1 MTDDARDVVA
11 ELAAALRA
19 DSADVDV
26 FLQVL
31 GGTLADE
38 LPAGLVSVERDRS
51 MKDRM
56 AGRPGRVSS
65 VEVRLGDTT
74 LTLATEAGRPSAQV
88 LTTVR
93 DVVISRRTVSLA
105 EWSDELAAGLALLAQ
120 DSAQAREAVA
130 RLLGA

>member
-19 DSADVDV
+19 DSADVD
-26 FLQVL
+26 LS
-31 GGTLADE
+31 
-38 LPAGLVSVERDRS
+38 AGLVSVERDRS